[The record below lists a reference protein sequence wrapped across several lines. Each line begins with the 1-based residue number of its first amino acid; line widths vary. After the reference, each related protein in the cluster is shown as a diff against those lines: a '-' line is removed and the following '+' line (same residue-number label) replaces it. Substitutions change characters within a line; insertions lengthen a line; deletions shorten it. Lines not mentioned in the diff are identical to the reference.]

1 MSSSN
6 NLDLPSEIWT
16 QIFDLAADEDLIF
29 QYGLP
34 TSMAESAW
42 FKSVVGE
49 WALRTPQEALNLIQR
64 RSYATKKAS
73 HIYVDADDAFSEH
86 GIQAIIMTCK
96 KWRHL
101 GSEFLFRTLFFN
113 DPTKLLLLSNILDSS
128 SAAASTISS
137 SFGWWTRR
145 IHLTRYYVASNRGI
159 PSADLENALIS
170 IIRHSPNL
178 EIFMIEWPMGNTFGP
193 VADALATYARR
204 SLRTVHWCVPRSAIP
219 KVIWALDS
227 LPYVLAAHIDV
238 DPASHAGQDCDD
250 LDSNDSLPLG
260 AAADVQLNLRSLQQL
275 SLHGQFHELLEEAVG
290 WDMPALRNVMLDS
303 INSSDQPDAIAF
315 LSKHGSKLVYLDLDC
330 ITALNVP
337 IILDLCP
344 ELNTFAFNGDWLLSV
359 PGEDGNLPE
368 QSIKDLDVPKA
379 TLVSRLVRRPHEKIM
394 TIGLHGLMHAF
405 GMDIMNDSWRSWGGS
420 PIRRS
425 NDLNVNSLDKI
436 AFPNLKRVRA
446 LSRPLLIAL
455 NRSDG
460 PSQQGGG
467 MERWERWWQ
476 HFTNMNVRLED
487 CTGEE
492 LGVLPGEDND
502 NDSDEDDEDEEHE
515 EEEENQ
521 WHYEVPPMDPE
532 QGPGGGRMSELRQL
546 LAECRA
552 MEEERE
558 EPMFPMFGMMGMG
571 AFGGTGMG
579 GMGFG
584 GMGGMSLGGMGGMGF
599 GGIGGYGSS
608 LGRSNS
614 YGGPSS
620 NAMPAPRV
628 GVSSSRAGL
637 R

>member
-1 MSSSN
+1 MSY
-6 NLDLPSEIWT
+6 WT
-16 QIFDLAADEDLIF
+16 
-29 QYGLP
+29 
-34 TSMAESAW
+34 
-42 FKSVVGE
+42 
-49 WALRTPQEALNLIQR
+49 
-64 RSYATKKAS
+64 
-73 HIYVDADDAFSEH
+73 
-86 GIQAIIMTCK
+86 
-96 KWRHL
+96 
-101 GSEFLFRTLFFN
+101 
-113 DPTKLLLLSNILDSS
+113 
-128 SAAASTISS
+128 
-137 SFGWWTRR
+137 
-145 IHLTRYYVASNRGI
+145 
-159 PSADLENALIS
+159 
-170 IIRHSPNL
+170 
-178 EIFMIEWPMGNTFGP
+178 
-193 VADALATYARR
+193 
-204 SLRTVHWCVPRSAIP
+204 
-219 KVIWALDS
+219 
-227 LPYVLAAHIDV
+227 
-238 DPASHAGQDCDD
+238 
-250 LDSNDSLPLG
+250 
-260 AAADVQLNLRSLQQL
+260 
-275 SLHGQFHELLEEAVG
+275 
-290 WDMPALRNVMLDS
+290 
-303 INSSDQPDAIAF
+303 
-315 LSKHGSKLVYLDLDC
+315 LDLDC

-344 ELNTFAFNGDWLLSV
+344 ELNTFAFNGDWHLSV

-368 QSIKDLDVPKA
+368 QGIKSLDLPKA
-379 TLVSRLVRRPHEKIM
+379 TLVSRLVRRPHEKIT

-405 GMDIMNDSWRSWGGS
+405 GMDFMNDSWQSWGGN

-446 LSRPLLIAL
+446 LSRPLLMAL

-476 HFTNMNVRLED
+476 HFTNVNVRLED

-502 NDSDEDDEDEEHE
+502 SDSDEDEEEHE

-558 EPMFPMFGMMGMG
+558 EPMFPMFGMMGMST
-571 AFGGTGMG
+571 FGGTGVGGMGFGGMG

-584 GMGGMSLGGMGGMGF
+584 GMGGM
-599 GGIGGYGSS
+599 GGYGSS

-620 NAMPAPRV
+620 NAMPAPRM
-628 GVSSSRAGL
+628 GVSSARAGL

>member
-1 MSSSN
+1 
-6 NLDLPSEIWT
+6 
-16 QIFDLAADEDLIF
+16 
-29 QYGLP
+29 
-34 TSMAESAW
+34 
-42 FKSVVGE
+42 
-49 WALRTPQEALNLIQR
+49 
-64 RSYATKKAS
+64 
-73 HIYVDADDAFSEH
+73 
-86 GIQAIIMTCK
+86 MTCK

-113 DPTKLLLLSNILDSS
+113 DPTKLLLLCGILDSS

-137 SFGWWTRR
+137 SLGWWTTR

-159 PSADLENALIS
+159 PSAHLEDALIS
-170 IIRHSPNL
+170 IIRHCPNL
-178 EIFMIEWPMGNTFGP
+178 EIFIIEWPMGNTFGP

-238 DPASHAGQDCDD
+238 DPPSHASQDCDD

-275 SLHGQFHELLEEAVG
+275 SLHGQFHELLEEAGG

-303 INSSDQPDAIAF
+303 INSSDQPDVIPF
-315 LSKHGSKLVYLDLDC
+315 LAKHGSKLVFLDLDC
-330 ITALNVP
+330 VTALNVP

-344 ELNTFAFNGDWLLSV
+344 ELNTFAFNADWTLSV
-359 PGEDGNLPE
+359 PGDDGNLSE
-368 QSIKDLDVPKA
+368 QGIKDLDLPNA
-379 TLVSRLVRRPHEKIM
+379 TLVSRLVRRPHEKIT
-394 TIGLHGLMHAF
+394 TIGLHGLMRAF
-405 GMDIMNDSWRSWGGS
+405 GMDFMNQNDTWRSWAGQ

-425 NDLNVNSLDKI
+425 NDLNVNALDKI

-446 LSRPLLIAL
+446 LSRPLLVAL

-476 HFTNMNVRLED
+476 HFSNMNVRLED

-492 LGVLPGEDND
+492 LGVLPGDDSGSDDN
-502 NDSDEDDEDEEHE
+502 EDDEDEEEEEQRE
-515 EEEENQ
+515 EEEQNN
-521 WHYEVPPMDPE
+521 WSYVVPPMDPE

-546 LAECRA
+546 LEECRA
-552 MEEERE
+552 MEQERE

-571 AFGGTGMG
+571 AFGGMGFGGMN

-584 GMGGMSLGGMGGMGF
+584 GMGG
-599 GGIGGYGSS
+599 YGSI
-608 LGRSNS
+608 LGSGGGG

-620 NAMPAPRV
+620 IAMSAPRM

>member
-1 MSSSN
+1 
-6 NLDLPSEIWT
+6 
-16 QIFDLAADEDLIF
+16 
-29 QYGLP
+29 
-34 TSMAESAW
+34 
-42 FKSVVGE
+42 
-49 WALRTPQEALNLIQR
+49 
-64 RSYATKKAS
+64 
-73 HIYVDADDAFSEH
+73 
-86 GIQAIIMTCK
+86 MTCK

-113 DPTKLLLLSNILDSS
+113 DPTKLLLLCGILDSS

-137 SFGWWTRR
+137 SLGWWTTR

-159 PSADLENALIS
+159 PSADLEDALIS
-170 IIRHSPNL
+170 IIRHCPNL
-178 EIFMIEWPMGNTFGP
+178 EIFIIEWPMGNTFGP

-238 DPASHAGQDCDD
+238 DPPSHASEDCDD

-275 SLHGQFHELLEEAVG
+275 SLHGQFHELLEEAGG

-303 INSSDQPDAIAF
+303 VNSSDQPDVIPF
-315 LSKHGSKLVYLDLDC
+315 LAKHGSKLVFLDLDC
-330 ITALNVP
+330 VTALNVP

-344 ELNTFAFNGDWLLSV
+344 ELNTFAFNADWTLSV
-359 PGEDGNLPE
+359 PGDDGNLSE
-368 QSIKDLDVPKA
+368 QGIKDLDLPNA
-379 TLVSRLVRRPHEKIM
+379 TLVSRLVRRPHEKIT
-394 TIGLHGLMHAF
+394 TIGLHGLMRAF
-405 GMDIMNDSWRSWGGS
+405 GMDFMNQDDTWRSWAGQ

-425 NDLNVNSLDKI
+425 NDLNVNALDKI

-446 LSRPLLIAL
+446 LSRPLLVAL

-476 HFTNMNVRLED
+476 HFSNMNVRLED

-492 LGVLPGEDND
+492 LGVLPGDDNGSD
-502 NDSDEDDEDEEHE
+502 DSEDDEDEEEEEQRE
-515 EEEENQ
+515 EEEQNN
-521 WHYEVPPMDPE
+521 WSYVVPPMDPE

-546 LAECRA
+546 LEECRA
-552 MEEERE
+552 MEQERE

-571 AFGGTGMG
+571 AFGGMGFGGMN

-584 GMGGMSLGGMGGMGF
+584 GMGG
-599 GGIGGYGSS
+599 YGSILAS
-608 LGRSNS
+608 GGGG

-620 NAMPAPRV
+620 IAMSAPRM